1 MAFENLPH
9 VEANKEANQQSK
21 QSSGVRPIL
30 VGALIVALLG
40 TWGYIIWDKNNTRE
54 TIQQKETIIASTSNQ
69 RDELQKELEDATM
82 RYDLLKTSH
91 TKKDSLIT
99 AKDREIAE
107 KKDKIRILLAKSNAS
122 AEELKEARQLIAS
135 LNTDIENYK
144 SQIDVLQGEKIQL
157 TNEKTAIA
165 QQRDKVQQQFDSSLS
180 VIKAKEDVID
190 VGSTLHASNFSI
202 IGVDVKGNGK
212 EKITSTAKKV
222 DKLRISFDLDENMI
236 TQSGNKE
243 LYIIITDPEGKVVS
257 EAEQGSGVFT
267 TRDAGSKEFT
277 QRIEVNYIQNRRQT
291 VSFDWKQNKQFSTGN
306 YKIEVYNNGFKV
318 GESYRP
324 LKKGGLFG

>member
-122 AEELKEARQLIAS
+122 AEELKEAPDDGRGQ
-135 LNTDIENYK
+135 
-144 SQIDVLQGEKIQL
+144 VLL
-157 TNEKTAIA
+157 TTHSPALRA
-165 QQRDKVQQQFDSSLS
+165 TSSPTS
-180 VIKAKEDVID
+180 
-190 VGSTLHASNFSI
+190 SSNRMPPTLRP
-202 IGVDVKGNGK
+202 
-212 EKITSTAKKV
+212 TS
-222 DKLRISFDLDENMI
+222 S
-236 TQSGNKE
+236 S
-243 LYIIITDPEGKVVS
+243 
-257 EAEQGSGVFT
+257 
-267 TRDAGSKEFT
+267 
-277 QRIEVNYIQNRRQT
+277 
-291 VSFDWKQNKQFSTGN
+291 
-306 YKIEVYNNGFKV
+306 
-318 GESYRP
+318 
-324 LKKGGLFG
+324 